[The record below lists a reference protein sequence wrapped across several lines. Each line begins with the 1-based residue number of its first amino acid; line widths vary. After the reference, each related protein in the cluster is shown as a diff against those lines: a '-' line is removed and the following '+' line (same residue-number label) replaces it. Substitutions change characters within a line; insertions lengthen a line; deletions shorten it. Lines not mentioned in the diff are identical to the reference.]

1 MRKGLFTVAAAE
13 KMMVISNN
21 RINGGTALG
30 RTVQQN
36 HNSSAGAALSFKK
49 GTKENPFLYLSFS
62 G

>member
-1 MRKGLFTVAAAE
+1 MRKGLFTVAAE

-49 GTKENPFLYLSFS
+49 GTKEKVL
-62 G
+62 